1 MAVAN
6 KQSKEQQA
14 YLSDSDMLFLKN
26 LQFAPRIR
34 VDGAFSGKHKSPLRG
49 QSQEFT
55 DYRDYVPGDEI
66 RKIDWKVYGRT
77 DRHIIK
83 LSEQETVMNCH
94 ILLDSS
100 ASMAFGGEAYKQH
113 FGTQD
118 ISKFDFAGRLAAG
131 LAYLLVKQGDKVA
144 LTLFDAA
151 IKAHIP
157 SAGTYSHL
165 HHILTLLKN
174 NRVGRSTKLSHTL
187 REAYALMN
195 RRGILIVIS
204 DFLDD
209 QQDLFEAL
217 DMYRHRNF
225 EVILFHVLHRYEL
238 DLPPLASVNFIDAET
253 LERLTSIPREVRKSY
268 QQQLSGFMESMAT
281 IASARRID
289 YECMSTETPPLE
301 ALQRYFERRTTKWHR

>member
-49 QSQEFT
+49 HSQEFT

-83 LSEQETVMNCH
+83 LSEQETVLNCH
-94 ILLDSS
+94 VLLDSS
-100 ASMAFGGEAYKQH
+100 ASMAFGGQAYKQH
-113 FGTQD
+113 FGAQD

-131 LAYLLVKQGDKVA
+131 LAYLLIKQGDKVA
-144 LTLFDAA
+144 LTLFDEA

-165 HHILTLLKN
+165 HHILNLLKN
-174 NRVGRSTKLSHTL
+174 NRVGHSTKLSHTL

-204 DFLDD
+204 DFLDE

-301 ALQRYFERRTTKWHR
+301 ALQQYFERRTTKWHR